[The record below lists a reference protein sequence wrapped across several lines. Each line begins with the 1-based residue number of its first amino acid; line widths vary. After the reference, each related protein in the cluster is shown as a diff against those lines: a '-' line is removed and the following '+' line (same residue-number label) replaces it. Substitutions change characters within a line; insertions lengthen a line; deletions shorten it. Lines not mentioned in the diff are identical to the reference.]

1 MGDAQRGFTLVEVL
15 AASLIA
21 SVVAGGTLMA
31 FATAARISHQQSST
45 AAAEATGYAQRFL
58 EGIRNKVQQDPDP
71 VTGKTWLEANAD
83 LSLSNVLS
91 NGWIDAPITDP
102 AGGTDSIRQ
111 NNGAKRCY
119 RVRKEVSCHNTT
131 GPDCYAVNVAV
142 CWDKLDQPR
151 PCPCP

>member
-1 MGDAQRGFTLVEVL
+1 MRDAQRGFTLVEVL

-31 FATAARISHQQSST
+31 FATAARISRQQSST
-45 AAAEATGYAQRFL
+45 AAAEATGYAQRYL
-58 EGIRNKVQQDPDP
+58 EGIRNKVTQDLSTVPPDP
-71 VTGKTWLEANAD
+71 TKTWLGLNA
-83 LSLSNVLS
+83 SST
-91 NGWIDAPITDP
+91 WIDAPITD
-102 AGGTDSIRQ
+102 AEWFSETGGNDSIRQ
-111 NNGAKRCY
+111 MGVKRCY
-119 RVRKEVSCHNTT
+119 RVTNEVHCHQTT

>member
-31 FATAARISHQQSST
+31 FATAARISRQQSST

-58 EGIRNKVQQDPDP
+58 EGIYNKVTQDSS
-71 VTGKTWLEANAD
+71 GTWLGLNAT
-83 LSLSNVLS
+83 ST
-91 NGWIDAPITDP
+91 WIDAPITD
-102 AGGTDSIRQ
+102 AEWFSKTGGSDSIRQ
-111 NNGAKRCY
+111 GAKRCY
-119 RVRKEVSCHNTT
+119 RVTNEVHCHQTT